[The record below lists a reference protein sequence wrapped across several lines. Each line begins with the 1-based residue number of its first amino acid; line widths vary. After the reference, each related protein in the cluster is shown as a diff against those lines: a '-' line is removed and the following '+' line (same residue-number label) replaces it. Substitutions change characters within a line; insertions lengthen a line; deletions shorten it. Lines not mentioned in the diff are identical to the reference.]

1 MSMLFGDVASTL
13 AVTDAD
19 PEPQSLQAS
28 KIGGLCPLLGEG
40 RWVPIYHSVAW
51 AEAYLHTKWH
61 LDPSSRLA
69 TIDMVRKLGAL
80 HPFGGRGSSLF
91 GRGELGPHLIQCGHG
106 RGLSACQVSS

>member
-1 MSMLFGDVASTL
+1 
-13 AVTDAD
+13 
-19 PEPQSLQAS
+19 
-28 KIGGLCPLLGEG
+28 
-40 RWVPIYHSVAW
+40 VAW

-106 RGLSACQVSS
+106 RGLSACQVSSWPIKPFGDSTPTFQTDRTDNGLIAWGEPFYKRSPKNGSRDPDHPHL